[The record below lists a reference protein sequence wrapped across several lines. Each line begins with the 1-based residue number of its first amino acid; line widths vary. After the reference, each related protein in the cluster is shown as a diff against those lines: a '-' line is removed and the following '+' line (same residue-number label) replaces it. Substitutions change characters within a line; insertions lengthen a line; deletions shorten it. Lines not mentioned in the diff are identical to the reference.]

1 MTKRMNYHFQTYEL
15 IPEEQKGGV
24 SEKQGTIDQ
33 LLTDNMI
40 LDHAKKNKRH
50 LSTAWID
57 YRKAFDS
64 VPHDWLLK
72 SLEIHK
78 FPVKLT
84 NFYSSLMKKWQT
96 SLHIST
102 PNETISTG
110 NIDIKNG
117 IFQGDCSSGLH
128 FILCLLPLSWLIKR
142 SRIGYSIGRRNERY
156 IISHLLFMDDIKLY
170 ANNISQLRNLLE
182 TVSMF
187 SNDIKMSFGLDKCN
201 ILNITKGTPTLS
213 ENITLASEE
222 TIRALDLRE
231 QYKYLGMLQSN
242 EINKKRMKEKYRE
255 EYFNRVK
262 KVLKT
267 SLNSRNTIQAINTY
281 AVSSISYGF
290 QVLDWSVTELEDI
303 DRQTRNVLRKH
314 HMLHNNSDT
323 DRMYVSRPN
332 GGRGL
337 LNITDLYKTQMIA
350 YSEYLKQSTERLM
363 LLVSTLQ
370 QERGSKSIH
379 HKANMYLA
387 ELGIDQEQHQY
398 NKQQLKKMV
407 KSKRTTIRIDTIREK
422 KLHGQFLVNVNEP
435 HIDKNASLAWL
446 KSSTLKRATES
457 TICAIQE
464 NAISTNYIKKHIHK
478 TSDDDMCRA
487 CRQHKETIQHV
498 ISGCP
503 TLAPTKYIE
512 RHDNVCKYI
521 HLLLANKYNLMEEIP
536 KWYEYDPE
544 PLLEN
549 DSAKVLWNFPVQ
561 TDRRVNHNKP
571 DILVLEKVER
581 KIYIIDIAVPNDV
594 NISRKR
600 NEKINKYA
608 NLAIEIKQL
617 WNAQTVKTVP
627 IIIGATGL
635 IHERFQTTIKEKLN
649 IDVDCREIQKI
660 VLLGTANISR
670 YFFSTDY

>member
-1 MTKRMNYHFQTYEL
+1 
-15 IPEEQKGGV
+15 
-24 SEKQGTIDQ
+24 
-33 LLTDNMI
+33 MI

-156 IISHLLFMDDIKLY
+156 IISHLLIMDDIKLY

-201 ILNITKGTPTLS
+201 ILNITKGTLTPS

-242 EINKKRMKEKYRE
+242 EINKKRMKENYRE

-290 QVLDWSVTELEDI
+290 QVLDWSVTELGDI

-337 LNITDLYKTQMIA
+337 LNMTDLYKTQMIA

-363 LLVSTLQ
+363 LLVSTL
-370 QERGSKSIH
+370 
-379 HKANMYLA
+379 
-387 ELGIDQEQHQY
+387 
-398 NKQQLKKMV
+398 
-407 KSKRTTIRIDTIREK
+407 
-422 KLHGQFLVNVNEP
+422 
-435 HIDKNASLAWL
+435 
-446 KSSTLKRATES
+446 
-457 TICAIQE
+457 
-464 NAISTNYIKKHIHK
+464 
-478 TSDDDMCRA
+478 
-487 CRQHKETIQHV
+487 
-498 ISGCP
+498 
-503 TLAPTKYIE
+503 
-512 RHDNVCKYI
+512 
-521 HLLLANKYNLMEEIP
+521 
-536 KWYEYDPE
+536 
-544 PLLEN
+544 
-549 DSAKVLWNFPVQ
+549 
-561 TDRRVNHNKP
+561 
-571 DILVLEKVER
+571 
-581 KIYIIDIAVPNDV
+581 
-594 NISRKR
+594 
-600 NEKINKYA
+600 
-608 NLAIEIKQL
+608 
-617 WNAQTVKTVP
+617 
-627 IIIGATGL
+627 
-635 IHERFQTTIKEKLN
+635 
-649 IDVDCREIQKI
+649 
-660 VLLGTANISR
+660 
-670 YFFSTDY
+670 